1 MPVPSAPFRSAPSSP
16 RVDNLRGIVLMLL
29 GFFFF
34 AACDAQAKFLT
45 DTMHPVQIVWFR
57 MMGLFLGVVVFL
69 GMRGLHHLR
78 SAKPLLQ
85 IGRGV
90 TATLSAICFIIG
102 VSFVP
107 LADAVAVTFIAPFLV
122 TILGAIFLR
131 EPVGP
136 RRWIAVAVG
145 FIGMLI
151 VIRPGMGVFHPAIL
165 FIIVAAFMFAFRQIM
180 SRWLSGADGIGT
192 TVAYTSITATVL
204 STAMMPFVWVWPED
218 PSFWLIAAGLA
229 TTAGLGELLVIRALA
244 IAQAVVVAPMQY
256 SMILWGTFYGYMV
269 FADLPDQWTLV
280 GCTIIVASG
289 LYTLH
294 RERLAAKRASAD

>member
-1 MPVPSAPFRSAPSSP
+1 MPQPSAPFRTAPPSP
-16 RVDNLRGIVLMLL
+16 HVDNLRGIALMLL

-45 DTMHPVQIVWFR
+45 DTLHPVQIVWFR

-69 GMRGLHHLR
+69 GLRGLHHLR
-78 SAKPLLQ
+78 SARLLLQ
-85 IGRGV
+85 IGRGL
-90 TATLSAICFIIG
+90 TATVSAISFIIG
-102 VSFVP
+102 VSYVP

-122 TILGAIFLR
+122 TIFGALFLR

-145 FIGMLI
+145 FCGMLI

-165 FIIVAAFMFAFRQIM
+165 FIVVAAFMFAFRQIL
-180 SRWLSGADGIGT
+180 SRWLSGEDGIGT
-192 TVAYTSITATVL
+192 TIAYTSLTATVVATSML
-204 STAMMPFVWVWPED
+204 PFVWVWPAD
-218 PSFWLIAAGLA
+218 ARSWAVAAGLA
-229 TTAGLGELLVIRALA
+229 ATAGLGELLVIRALA

-256 SMILWGTFYGYMV
+256 SMILWGTFYGYII
-269 FADLPDQWTLV
+269 FADLPDQWTLT
-280 GCTIIVASG
+280 GCAIIVASG

-294 RERLAAKRASAD
+294 RERVAAKRAAT